1 MKNSGQQWGH
11 VPEIL
16 AYWKQ
21 KQEHHEFAANLRN
34 TGELASKI
42 NQRDN

>member
-1 MKNSGQQWGH
+1 MKNFGQPLGH
-11 VPEIL
+11 IPDIL

-21 KQEHHEFAANLRN
+21 KQEHHEFAANLRY
-34 TGELASKI
+34 TELASKI